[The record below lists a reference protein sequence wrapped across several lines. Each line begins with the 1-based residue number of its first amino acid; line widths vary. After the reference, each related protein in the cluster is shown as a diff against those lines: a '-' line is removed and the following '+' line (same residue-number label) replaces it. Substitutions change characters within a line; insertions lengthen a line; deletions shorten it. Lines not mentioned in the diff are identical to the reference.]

1 LNTRYHVTF
10 IPLSP
15 QLLTGRLRRQVQ
27 VLVVLPV
34 ADLANQVFQV
44 FSTYSRDTGLSVARL
59 TGHKTFA
66 SEQRTLVK
74 KTYVQR
80 YRARQKL
87 LITAPS
93 K

>member
-1 LNTRYHVTF
+1 
-10 IPLSP
+10 
-15 QLLTGRLRRQVQ
+15 VQ

-66 SEQRTLVK
+66 REQRTLVK
-74 KTYVQR
+74 KT
-80 YRARQKL
+80 
-87 LITAPS
+87 
-93 K
+93 